1 MSEMC
6 ETCRYWDYFDKDDD
20 HVGIGACRRYPPV
33 RIVENA
39 AMRDSFGNEPL
50 KPYDHREWDHPTTLD
65 SQWCGEY
72 APAHITMGMEQVIT
86 WARYYVDGET
96 CVEEVPRDELH
107 PEERAG
113 LEELERLES
122 LLPLHSPTQTPR

>member
-6 ETCRYWDYFDKDDD
+6 ETCRYWDYFDKDDGN
-20 HVGIGACRRYPPV
+20 VGIGACRRYPPV

-72 APAHITMGMEQVIT
+72 APDHPATGKQQIIE
-86 WARYYVDGET
+86 WARAYVDNET
-96 CVEEVPRDELH
+96 AIGDCHPDRLT
-107 PEERAG
+107 PEERDG
-113 LEELERLES
+113 LAELERLEA
-122 LLPLHSPTQTPR
+122 LLPLHSPTKTPR